1 MRLNLGAM
9 KRFVLLCVIALTS
22 CAVAFAQHR
31 SDDVPFNGM
40 VIDAMGKGMARV
52 NVWVKGTARRT
63 VTDKK
68 GRFGLLNV
76 DESETLVFSRK
87 DFRVELPVN
96 ERKSLS
102 VMIVNQHIAAADE
115 CPSLVDV
122 GYGYVKRREYN
133 SNYNIITGE
142 ELRQSANPDLESL
155 LMSRVPGMVRTN
167 GELTLRGR
175 NSINFSSKPLILVDG
190 AEVQDLA
197 MVNVY
202 DVETVTILKDGGL
215 YGMRGANG
223 VILVKTYSR

>member
-1 MRLNLGAM
+1 M
-9 KRFVLLCVIALTS
+9 KRLMLLCAIAIAY
-22 CAVAFAQHR
+22 CATASAQYR

-40 VIDAMGKGMARV
+40 VVDATGKGMARV
-52 NVWVKGTARRT
+52 NVWVKGTERRT

-76 DESETLVFSRK
+76 DEMETLVFSRK
-87 DFRVELPVN
+87 GFRVEMPVG

-102 VMIVNQHIAAADE
+102 VMIIDQRIAAADE
-115 CPSLVDV
+115 CPALLDV

-142 ELRQSANPDLESL
+142 ELRQSVNPDLESIL
-155 LMSRVPGMVRTN
+155 ISRVPGMTRTN

-175 NSINFSSKPLILVDG
+175 NSINLSSTPLILVDG
-190 AEVQDLA
+190 AEVEDLS
-197 MVNVY
+197 MVSVY
-202 DVETVTILKDGGL
+202 DVETVTILKEGGL

-223 VILVKTYSR
+223 VISVKTRSR

>member
-1 MRLNLGAM
+1 M
-9 KRFVLLCVIALTS
+9 KRLMLLCAIAIAY
-22 CAVAFAQHR
+22 CATASAQYR

-40 VIDAMGKGMARV
+40 VIDATGKGMARV
-52 NVWVKGTARRT
+52 NVWVKGTERRT

-76 DESETLVFSRK
+76 DEMETLVFSRRG
-87 DFRVELPVN
+87 FRVEMPVG

-102 VMIVNQHIAAADE
+102 VMIIDQRIAAADE
-115 CPSLVDV
+115 CPALLDV

-142 ELRQSANPDLESL
+142 ELRQSVNPDLESIL
-155 LMSRVPGMVRTN
+155 ISRVPGMTRTN

-175 NSINFSSKPLILVDG
+175 NSINLSSKPLILVDG
-190 AEVQDLA
+190 AEVEDLS
-197 MVNVY
+197 MVSVY
-202 DVETVTILKDGGL
+202 DVETVTILKEGGL

-223 VILVKTYSR
+223 VISVKTRSR

>member
-1 MRLNLGAM
+1 M
-9 KRFVLLCVIALTS
+9 KRLMLLCAIAIAY
-22 CAVAFAQHR
+22 CATASAQYR

-40 VIDAMGKGMARV
+40 VIDATGKGMARV
-52 NVWVKGTARRT
+52 NVWVKGTERRT

-76 DESETLVFSRK
+76 DEMETLVFSRRG
-87 DFRVELPVN
+87 FRVEMPVG

-102 VMIVNQHIAAADE
+102 VMIIDQRIAAADE
-115 CPSLVDV
+115 CPALLDV

-142 ELRQSANPDLESL
+142 ELRQSVNPDLESIL
-155 LMSRVPGMVRTN
+155 ISRVPGMTRTN

-175 NSINFSSKPLILVDG
+175 NSINLSSKPLILVDG
-190 AEVQDLA
+190 AEVEDLS
-197 MVNVY
+197 MVSVY

-223 VILVKTYSR
+223 VISVKTRSR

>member
-1 MRLNLGAM
+1 M
-9 KRFVLLCVIALTS
+9 LLCAIAIAY
-22 CAVAFAQHR
+22 CATASAQYR

-40 VIDAMGKGMARV
+40 VIDATGKGMARV
-52 NVWVKGTARRT
+52 NVWVKGTERRT

-76 DESETLVFSRK
+76 DEMETLVFSRRG
-87 DFRVELPVN
+87 FRVEMPVG

-102 VMIVNQHIAAADE
+102 VMIIDQRIAAADE
-115 CPSLVDV
+115 CPALLDV

-142 ELRQSANPDLESL
+142 ELRQSVNPDLESIL
-155 LMSRVPGMVRTN
+155 ISRVPGMTRTN

-175 NSINFSSKPLILVDG
+175 NSINLSSKPLILVDG
-190 AEVQDLA
+190 AEVEDLS
-197 MVNVY
+197 MVSVY
-202 DVETVTILKDGGL
+202 DVETVTILKEGGL

-223 VILVKTYSR
+223 VISVKTRSR

>member
-1 MRLNLGAM
+1 M
-9 KRFVLLCVIALTS
+9 LLCAIAIAYCVT
-22 CAVAFAQHR
+22 ATAQYR

-40 VIDAMGKGMARV
+40 VIDATGKGMARV
-52 NVWVKGTARRT
+52 NVWVKGTERRT

-76 DESETLVFSRK
+76 DEMETLVFSRRG
-87 DFRVELPVN
+87 FRVEMPVG

-102 VMIVNQHIAAADE
+102 VMIIDQRIAAADE
-115 CPSLVDV
+115 CPALLDV

-142 ELRQSANPDLESL
+142 ELRQSVNPDLESIL
-155 LMSRVPGMVRTN
+155 ISRVPGMMRTN

-175 NSINFSSKPLILVDG
+175 NSINLSSKPLILVDG
-190 AEVQDLA
+190 AEVEDLS
-197 MVNVY
+197 MVSVY
-202 DVETVTILKDGGL
+202 DVETVTILKEGGL

-223 VILVKTYSR
+223 VISVKTRSR

>member
-1 MRLNLGAM
+1 M
-9 KRFVLLCVIALTS
+9 KRLVLLCAIAIAY
-22 CAVAFAQHR
+22 CATASAQYR

-40 VIDAMGKGMARV
+40 VIDATGKGMSRV
-52 NVWVKGTARRT
+52 NVWVKGTERRT

-76 DESETLVFSRK
+76 DEMETLVFSRRG
-87 DFRVELPVN
+87 FRVEMPVG

-102 VMIVNQHIAAADE
+102 VMIIDQRIAAADE
-115 CPSLVDV
+115 CPALLDV

-142 ELRQSANPDLESL
+142 ELRQSVNPDLESIL
-155 LMSRVPGMVRTN
+155 ISRVPGMTRTN

-175 NSINFSSKPLILVDG
+175 NSINLSSKPLILVDG
-190 AEVQDLA
+190 AEVEDLS
-197 MVNVY
+197 MVSVY
-202 DVETVTILKDGGL
+202 DVETVTILKEGGL

-223 VILVKTYSR
+223 VISVKTRSR